1 VILVDANVLIYA
13 QAAQLPQ
20 HEPARAWLEDGLNG
34 TERLGLPWPSLL
46 GFLRIVTNR
55 RLFDPPV
62 TIEAAW
68 ATVREWLG
76 REQVWIPSPTAR
88 HAEALG
94 TVLASG
100 GVSGNLVPDAHLA
113 ALALEHGLTLVSCDR
128 DFARFPAIRW
138 IDPLS

>member
-20 HEPARAWLEDGLNG
+20 HEPARAWLEERLNG

-100 GVSGNLVPDAHLA
+100 RAPGRARPRARPDA
-113 ALALEHGLTLVSCDR
+113 GLLRSGLCPLPRHQVDR
-128 DFARFPAIRW
+128 SAVVGGAT
-138 IDPLS
+138 